1 MRSLFDEEEELFRR
15 SPVLLPAA
23 KVVDSP
29 GPLYIA
35 PSSADLLQ
43 GRNQKPSSTTGK
55 KRTTSEVIQR
65 GQSLTSTSRALGQT
79 YLPFRPYD
87 YLFRGVF
94 VGLVLLDPL
103 DRIE

>member
-15 SPVLLPAA
+15 SRVLLPAA

-35 PSSADLLQ
+35 PSSADLLLA
-43 GRNQKPSSTTGK
+43 RNQKPSLRSKK
-55 KRTTSEVIQR
+55 KRTITEVIGR
-65 GQSLTSTSRALGQT
+65 GQTLTSTSRALGQT

-87 YLFRGVF
+87 YLFRGVY

-103 DRIE
+103 DRIA

>member
-1 MRSLFDEEEELFRR
+1 MRTLFDEEEELFRR

-23 KVVDSP
+23 KVVNSP
-29 GPLYIA
+29 VPLYIA
-35 PSSADLLQ
+35 PSSADLLLA
-43 GRNQKPSSTTGK
+43 RNQKPSSSSRK
-55 KRTTSEVIQR
+55 KRTRLEVLGR

-94 VGLVLLDPL
+94 LGLVLLDPL